1 MIIDETDKL
10 YSNIIKD
17 KENVINEYNLLMK
30 CDFFY
35 KY

>member
-17 KENVINEYNLLMK
+17 KENVINEYNLLME

-35 KY
+35 NY